1 MKSVSFRLGD
11 QLFGFDIMKVK
22 EIVKEFSLKSVPGV
36 NPIITGFM
44 NLRGEIIT
52 VLDLRKRLSMDAL
65 EEGSSQDVIIVLW
78 REEKY
83 GLVIDEVL
91 EVVELSEDEINRE
104 NKNIFRIEEDFVY
117 GLGKVNDKPI
127 MILSLEKV
135 LEFYEQILSGPA
147 EKRQKQ

>member
-135 LEFYEQILSGPA
+135 LEFYE
-147 EKRQKQ
+147 

>member
-147 EKRQKQ
+147 E

>member
-22 EIVKEFSLKSVPGV
+22 EIVKEFVLKSVPGV
-36 NPIITGFM
+36 NPIFTGFM

-78 REEKY
+78 QEEKY

-91 EVVELSEDEINRE
+91 EVVELSEEEIDRK
-104 NKNIFRIEEDFVY
+104 NKSIFRIEEDFVY

-135 LEFYEQILSGPA
+135 LEFYE
-147 EKRQKQ
+147 

>member
-22 EIVKEFSLKSVPGV
+22 EIVKEFVLKSVPGV

-78 REEKY
+78 HDEKY

-91 EVVELSEDEINRE
+91 EVVELSEEEIDRK
-104 NKNIFRIEEDFVY
+104 NKSIFRIEEDFVY

-135 LEFYEQILSGPA
+135 LEFYE
-147 EKRQKQ
+147 

>member
-78 REEKY
+78 QDEKY

-91 EVVELSEDEINRE
+91 EVVELSEEEINRE

-135 LEFYEQILSGPA
+135 LEFYE
-147 EKRQKQ
+147 

>member
-78 REEKY
+78 QDEKY

-135 LEFYEQILSGPA
+135 LEFYE
-147 EKRQKQ
+147 